1 MIKVATTK
9 YGIEKNDSFI
19 DKISAI
25 SNFTCVSGE
34 ICGPILAGA
43 IMGRFGFSTSA
54 LMISASFFVF
64 AAIYFIGTEIGMR
77 SIPSKTAENSVFLL
91 R

>member
-1 MIKVATTK
+1 MIKVATTR
-9 YGIEKNDSFI
+9 YNIEKNDSFI
-19 DKISAI
+19 DQISAI

-43 IMGRFGFSTSA
+43 IMGKFGFSTSA
-54 LMISASFFVF
+54 LIVSAGFIAF
-64 AAIYFIGTEIGMR
+64 AVIYFIGTGIGMR
-77 SIPSKTAENSVFLL
+77 SNPGESVENRVFLL